1 MKKIV
6 LALLAAGLVFG
17 CSSTSSNK
25 KLAIGAGVGAAAGGV
40 TGAVIGHQSGRG
52 WEGAAI
58 GAAVGG
64 VGGAVVGH
72 QLDKKDDADRAGENQ
87 D

>member
-1 MKKIV
+1 MKLFSLAIMA
-6 LALLAAGLVFG
+6 ALLVGMG

-25 KLAIGAGVGAAAGGV
+25 KMMIGAGVGAAVGGA

-58 GAAVGG
+58 GAGVGG
-64 VGGAVVGH
+64 VGGGVVGH
-72 QLDKKDDADRAGENQ
+72 QLDKKDDAKKATE
-87 D
+87 